1 MTAHTKSCVNN
12 KNNNKNKDCLM
23 GNIDVLALFKY
34 LWAALVPVLIKGW
47 SMIDERF
54 VKTEDR
60 VVEIDKRVSDMSAD
74 IKVLVESSE
83 NTKEDVKE
91 IKALLMQLLLDKS
104 DKK

>member
-1 MTAHTKSCVNN
+1 
-12 KNNNKNKDCLM
+12 M

-74 IKVLVESSE
+74 IKVLVERSE
-83 NTKEDVKE
+83 NQEANIKE
-91 IKALLMQLLLDKS
+91 IKDLLMQLLLEKGN
-104 DKK
+104 KK

>member
-1 MTAHTKSCVNN
+1 
-12 KNNNKNKDCLM
+12 M

-54 VKTEDR
+54 VKTENR
-60 VVEIDKRVSDMSAD
+60 VAEIDRRVSDMSAD

>member
-1 MTAHTKSCVNN
+1 
-12 KNNNKNKDCLM
+12 M

-54 VKTEDR
+54 VKTENR
-60 VVEIDKRVSDMSAD
+60 VAEIDKRVSDMSAD
-74 IKVLVESSE
+74 VKVLVERSE
-83 NTKEDVKE
+83 NQEANIKE
-91 IKALLMQLLLDKS
+91 IKDLLKQLLLDKS

>member
-1 MTAHTKSCVNN
+1 
-12 KNNNKNKDCLM
+12 M

-47 SMIDERF
+47 SMIDDRF

-60 VVEIDKRVSDMSAD
+60 VVEIDKRGSDMSAD
-74 IKVLVESSE
+74 IKVFVESSE

>member
-1 MTAHTKSCVNN
+1 
-12 KNNNKNKDCLM
+12 M

-60 VVEIDKRVSDMSAD
+60 VAEIDRRVSDMSAD

>member
-1 MTAHTKSCVNN
+1 
-12 KNNNKNKDCLM
+12 M

-47 SMIDERF
+47 SMIDDRF

-91 IKALLMQLLLDKS
+91 IKSLLMQLLLDKS

>member
-1 MTAHTKSCVNN
+1 
-12 KNNNKNKDCLM
+12 M

-47 SMIDERF
+47 RMIDERF
-54 VKTEDR
+54 VKTENR
-60 VVEIDKRVSDMSAD
+60 VAEIDRRVSDMSAD

>member
-1 MTAHTKSCVNN
+1 MTAHTKGCVNN

-74 IKVLVESSE
+74 IKVLAASTD
-83 NTKEDVKE
+83 NIKEDVKE
-91 IKALLMQLLLDKS
+91 IKDLLMKLILEKEG
-104 DKK
+104 KK

>member
-1 MTAHTKSCVNN
+1 
-12 KNNNKNKDCLM
+12 M